1 MKYRPS
7 QPALAVLALLVLC
20 GVFLGARS
28 PRPVAADQTGSLS
41 LSLPTPYQD
50 RVLMARLSDPDG
62 NVSGEMWQWSWSAS
76 RSGTFTNIANSDA
89 ATYTPGADDVGR
101 YLKAHVTYTD
111 ADGSGK
117 TAEAVSINVVRA
129 AVVNAAP
136 EFPVRSVSLHIDEG
150 ARGNDVVGATVLA
163 IDADG
168 DELTYEFVNRSQVTN
183 DLIWFYV
190 DFRWDRSSGELT
202 VAPQAFPLNFER
214 RQTYKVALR
223 VRDLTDLD
231 GNPSQEIDDTL
242 EVTVNVNNVEE
253 PGTVDLTSDS
263 PGLRSFVE
271 AQLKDPDGGIGS
283 VTWQWSRATSR
294 DAAYTDISGAS
305 SALYDIRDS
314 DVGYY
319 LKATASYDDAQGPGK
334 SAEQNT
340 TSPVPGAG
348 PTRPIV
354 PPIVP
359 PIILPPTG
367 IGGGGGGSSGP
378 TPSGE
383 DFEWTVKRDI
393 EELDPG
399 HGSPSGLWSD
409 GTTLWVLENGDG
421 ADDAI
426 YAYDLKSGERVEDR
440 EFELDE
446 RNRAPRGI
454 WSDRTLIWVSD
465 SGQEKLFAHDLAGGD
480 RLPERDIALTERNGD
495 ARGIWSDDETMW
507 VLDGG
512 KDSLFGYDL
521 VSGELLGEYELDSSN
536 DDPHGIWSDGVSV
549 WVSDDRAKRL
559 FAYRLPAPGGPAEE
573 EAEAVALT
581 RVRDEEFST
590 LPRVSNNS
598 PRGIWSDGEVMYVAD
613 ASDDKVYSY
622 NMPDAIDARLASLTL
637 SGVDFGE
644 FSALR
649 YDYASDTIPDGNIAT
664 LTAMPAQPGGSLRI
678 EPADHDGDP
687 ANGHHVRL
695 LPGREIIVTVTS
707 PDGSRTRVY
716 RLVLGEEEAAGPA
729 AACLRGAVNV
739 GFSLVLYGGGSVD
752 ELEAC
757 AEGRQVTAL
766 YVPHRGEYVPYM
778 LGVPAFVNAPF
789 RELYPDGVP
798 ALTPLIAKSEGPPSA
813 DPAAGEEV
821 TEPWPDC
828 LRGELAAGFSLV
840 LYEGGS
846 VEELDACAQSRDV
859 TALYALVEGEYVHYI
874 LGAPEFVNQPFQDL
888 YTDGLPPIAP
898 LVARSDGPSEAN

>member
-1 MKYRPS
+1 MTSCTSHTIPNLTNGVPYAIRVIATTAIGDSEPS
-7 QPALAVLALLVLC
+7 
-20 GVFLGARS
+20 
-28 PRPVAADQTGSLS
+28 
-41 LSLPTPYQD
+41 
-50 RVLMARLSDPDG
+50 
-62 NVSGEMWQWSWSAS
+62 
-76 RSGTFTNIANSDA
+76 
-89 ATYTPGADDVGR
+89 
-101 YLKAHVTYTD
+101 
-111 ADGSGK
+111 
-117 TAEAVSINVVRA
+117 AE
-129 AVVNAAP
+129 
-136 EFPVRSVSLHIDEG
+136 
-150 ARGNDVVGATVLA
+150 
-163 IDADG
+163 
-168 DELTYEFVNRSQVTN
+168 
-183 DLIWFYV
+183 
-190 DFRWDRSSGELT
+190 
-202 VAPQAFPLNFER
+202 
-214 RQTYKVALR
+214 
-223 VRDLTDLD
+223 
-231 GNPSQEIDDTL
+231 
-242 EVTVNVNNVEE
+242 
-253 PGTVDLTSDS
+253 
-263 PGLRSFVE
+263 VE
-271 AQLKDPDGGIGS
+271 ATPS
-283 VTWQWSRATSR
+283 
-294 DAAYTDISGAS
+294 
-305 SALYDIRDS
+305 
-314 DVGYY
+314 
-319 LKATASYDDAQGPGK
+319 
-334 SAEQNT
+334 E
-340 TSPVPGAG
+340 SP
-348 PTRPIV
+348 
-354 PPIVP
+354 P
-359 PIILPPTG
+359 PIILPP
-367 IGGGGGGSSGP
+367 IGGGGGPSGP
-378 TPSGE
+378 TPSDE
-383 DFEWTVKRDI
+383 DFKWSVTRDI
-393 EELDPG
+393 EDLDPG

-559 FAYRLPAPGGPAEE
+559 FAYRLPALPDG
-573 EAEAVALT
+573 AEAGDADDRELE
-581 RVRDEEFST
+581 RVRDEEFTNLS
-590 LPRVSNNS
+590 RASNNS
-598 PRGIWSDGEVMYVAD
+598 PRGIWSDGEVMYVVD
-613 ASDDKVYSY
+613 ASDGKVYSY

-716 RLVLGEEEAAGPA
+716 RLVLGEEEAAGPT

-766 YVPHRGEYVPYM
+766 YVPHRGEYVP
-778 LGVPAFVNAPF
+778 
-789 RELYPDGVP
+789 R
-798 ALTPLIAKSEGPPSA
+798 
-813 DPAAGEEV
+813 
-821 TEPWPDC
+821 
-828 LRGELAAGFSLV
+828 
-840 LYEGGS
+840 
-846 VEELDACAQSRDV
+846 
-859 TALYALVEGEYVHYI
+859 
-874 LGAPEFVNQPFQDL
+874 
-888 YTDGLPPIAP
+888 
-898 LVARSDGPSEAN
+898 